1 MPLGWGD
8 IPFRQAIKKL
18 EPNNCYFVIE
28 LRSRYFEYIK
38 ESKQFLETLIDHK
51 VRQKIMFFI
60 GDFLRA

>member
-51 VRQKIMFFI
+51 FR
-60 GDFLRA
+60 